1 MASTTIDDKPL
12 HLVLVGGGHAHL
24 QVIQAMKHQSQDQVK
39 VTLVD
44 GQSQAS
50 YSGMVPGAIANLYP
64 NVETT
69 QIDLAA
75 LAKASNIHFVPA
87 TVTRVNVQDKTITTC
102 ASGHD
107 GGTNSNSPNTKQT
120 TIPFDVLSLDVGSA
134 SRDWHVIPGA
144 QEYTIPT
151 RPIAALVQRL
161 QHARQQALLQKQ
173 QQQKQSFDQKP
184 VRIIVVGAGVAGVE
198 LALALASR
206 WSLDGLDPHVT
217 LVSSSPTLWPHE
229 STIVQAKLHDLFA
242 HNNITLQPHCRV
254 TQVLLNKLL
263 LQQQQQNEPGN
274 ANNTN
279 EEPEPPSSLEL
290 PFDHCIWA
298 TGAGPQEL
306 VRTNF
311 MSSPNQPPQGPS
323 TTNTDNPPWLKVTP
337 EGWIAVHPTL
347 QSISHPFVFAAGDCA
362 TIVPPNSKKHNNSN
376 DNDDEKSSVVTGRA
390 WPPKAGVYAVRAGPI
405 LGQNLT
411 RYLDRLR
418 FFAKN
423 QSSSNYQP
431 IELVEYQPQTDFFR
445 LLVCD
450 ARPPGKA
457 LGLRFGIYVYGAWVF
472 AMKDRID
479 SNFMRL
485 FQMTQDKHQ
494 DPTSNAIDSSS
505 SSSSSSSIYSVPYQT
520 QQYDAQDD
528 VTDYLENR
536 RKQHPRIGNDPL
548 EDPYQAAVLI
558 RRQDDN
564 VDFVQA
570 WSVLRIMAEQP
581 TFRQEVLDQWWKL
594 EWASTNKTIES
605 HQLSEAGEH
614 ET

>member
-1 MASTTIDDKPL
+1 MTNKPL
-12 HLVLVGGGHAHL
+12 QLVFVGGGPAHL
-24 QVIQAMKHQSQDQVK
+24 QVIQAMKHRSQEQVK
-39 VTLVD
+39 LTLVD

-50 YSGMVPGAIANLYP
+50 YSGMVPGAIA
-64 NVETT
+64 T

-75 LAKASNIHFVPA
+75 LSKASNIHFVPE
-87 TVTRVNVQDKTITTC
+87 TVTRVNVQDKTLTT
-102 ASGHD
+102 S
-107 GGTNSNSPNTKQT
+107 QT
-120 TIPFDVLSLDVGSA
+120 TFPFDVLSLDVGSA

-161 QHARQQALLQKQ
+161 QDARQQALIRNQ
-173 QQQKQSFDQKP
+173 QQQSKKP
-184 VRIIVVGAGVAGVE
+184 LRIIVVGAGVAGVE

-206 WSLDGLDPHVT
+206 WSLDGLNPHVT
-217 LVSSSPTLWPHE
+217 LVSSSPTVWPHE
-229 STIVQAKLHDLFA
+229 STIVKAKLHELSA

-254 TQVLLNKLL
+254 TQVLPDKLL
-263 LQQQQQNEPGN
+263 LQQQPQNEPGN
-274 ANNTN
+274 VKNTN
-279 EEPEPPSSLEL
+279 EGPEPEPPTPLEL

-298 TGAGPQEL
+298 TGAGPQDL
-306 VRTNF
+306 VRTNCL
-311 MSSPNQPPQGPS
+311 SSSNEQAQGPS
-323 TTNTDNPPWLKVTP
+323 TTNTDNHSWLEVTP

-347 QSISHPFVFAAGDCA
+347 QSTSHPFVFAAGDCA
-362 TIVPPNSKKHNNSN
+362 TMVQRNNN
-376 DNDDEKSSVVTGRA
+376 HKDDKSPVLTTKA

-405 LGQNLT
+405 LVQNPT
-411 RYLDRLR
+411 RYLNDLLL
-418 FFAKN
+418 ATPSN
-423 QSSSNYQP
+423 QASLV
-431 IELVEYQPQTDFFR
+431 LVEYQPQTDFLR

-494 DPTSNAIDSSS
+494 DPTSNATDSSS
-505 SSSSSSSIYSVPYQT
+505 SSSSSSVPYQT

-528 VTDYLENR
+528 VTDYIENR
-536 RKQHPRIGNDPL
+536 RKQQPRPENDPL

-558 RRQDDN
+558 RRQDDS

-570 WSVLRIMAEQP
+570 WSVLRIMADQP
-581 TFRQEVLDQWWKL
+581 QFRQEVLDQWWKL
-594 EWASTNKTIES
+594 ERASANETTGR
-605 HQLSEAGEH
+605 HQ
-614 ET
+614 